1 MVDPQVPSSQA
12 INACLTCRKQKRKC
26 TKERPRCSTC
36 RKTGR
41 ACDYTPIG
49 RSSATATA
57 TDNGE
62 SPDSQETGE
71 YAALTRR
78 AHLSG
83 YESSTI
89 GASSPNTDGLVTLF
103 LDSDISPDRSYLESN
118 RKVPLP
124 PDYLRYLRSPAQVR
138 HEVDVYFNSVHTF
151 FPIVSKLR
159 LYQQLSNADR
169 RDDPDLG
176 LLLIA
181 IQLHT
186 RSCSE
191 VESGDAELYRSAKA
205 CYVYI
210 ESSNVFSVKVL
221 QALLLI
227 ALYEISN
234 AIHPA
239 AYLTV
244 GHCARLGHAMGVHQ
258 RSDSPQMLNQVGT
271 WVELEERRRT
281 WWAVIILDR
290 YVNLGGR
297 NRPLAC
303 EDAQPEDF
311 LPADDKSWDRGEIT
325 VVEPLA
331 VRANTT
337 IEVCPFTRTCQAA
350 HMLARVLGHLN
361 DRNSDVDFRYEEA
374 MQLHRTA
381 QALSHTLSN
390 ELEQWIEKVY
400 DPTAHLPLFSA
411 IGICYSASLLLYDRY
426 CCSGILGVA
435 GNVEVQQTAL
445 SGINEVS
452 RVVLQF
458 AKSIRSAMD
467 LGGALRM
474 SPLVLDCLY
483 QAAAN
488 FMWQSRETGNSDLL
502 NMANEILS
510 VLEVLGTRWKA
521 PSAYLSILRKSGG
534 HC

>member
-1 MVDPQVPSSQA
+1 MADPEAYNPRA

-26 TKERPRCSTC
+26 TKERPRCFVC

-41 ACDYTPIG
+41 ACDYTPID
-49 RSSATATA
+49 RSSTTAA
-57 TDNGE
+57 DNTG

-71 YAALTRR
+71 NGPLPRR
-78 AHLSG
+78 RTHPNG
-83 YESSTI
+83 YEKSARGAGSSI
-89 GASSPNTDGLVTLF
+89 MNGLSTLF
-103 LDSDISPDRSYLESN
+103 LDSDVSPDRSYLESN
-118 RKVPLP
+118 TRIALP
-124 PDYLRYLRSPAQVR
+124 PEYLRYLRSPAQVR
-138 HEVDVYFNSVHTF
+138 YEVDVYLNSVHTF

-159 LYQQLSNADR
+159 LYQQLSDADR
-169 RDDPDLG
+169 RNEPDFC

-181 IQLHT
+181 MQLH
-186 RSCSE
+186 SQPCSE
-191 VESGDAELYRSAKA
+191 VESSDAELYRSAKA
-205 CYVYI
+205 CYVHV
-210 ESSNVFSVKVL
+210 ESSNVFSIKVL

-234 AIHPA
+234 SIYPA

-258 RSDSPQMLNQVGT
+258 RSDAPQMLNRVGT

-297 NRPLAC
+297 DRPLAC

-337 IEVCPFTRTCQAA
+337 IQVCPFTRTCQAA
-350 HMLARVLGHLN
+350 HVLSRVLGHLN
-361 DRNSDVDFRYEEA
+361 DCNSDVEFRYEEA

-381 QALSHTLSN
+381 QALSHTLST
-390 ELEQWIEKVY
+390 ELEEWIEKAY

-411 IGICYSASLLLYDRY
+411 IGICYSALLLLYDRY
-426 CCSGILGVA
+426 CCSGISGVA
-435 GNVEVQQTAL
+435 GNVEVQQMAL
-445 SGINEVS
+445 SSINEVS
-452 RVVLQF
+452 RAVFHF
-458 AKSIRSAMD
+458 AKGIRAAMD
-467 LGGALRM
+467 LGGSLRM

-483 QAAAN
+483 QATAN
-488 FMWQSRETGNSDLL
+488 FMWQSRETGNSDVLQ
-502 NMANEILS
+502 MANEIQS
-510 VLEVLGTRWKA
+510 ILEVLGTRWTA
-521 PSAYLSILRKSGG
+521 PRAYLSILRKSGG

>member
-1 MVDPQVPSSQA
+1 MADQQIPSSRA

-26 TKERPRCSTC
+26 TKERPKCSIC

-41 ACDYTPIG
+41 VCDYTPIG
-49 RSSATATA
+49 RSAATA
-57 TDNGE
+57 TDNTG
-62 SPDSQETGE
+62 SPDSQETSE
-71 YAALTRR
+71 NAAFSSRST
-78 AHLSG
+78 HLGG
-83 YESSTI
+83 YESSATAV
-89 GASSPNTDGLVTLF
+89 GSSITNGLSTLF
-103 LDSDISPDRSYLESN
+103 LDSDVPQDQSYLESN
-118 RKVPLP
+118 RHISLP
-124 PDYLRYLRSPAQVR
+124 PEYIRYLRSPAQFR

-169 RDDPDLG
+169 INDPDLG

-181 IQLHT
+181 MQLHT

-205 CYVYI
+205 CYVYV
-210 ESSNVFSVKVL
+210 ESSNVFSIKVL

-234 AIHPA
+234 AIYPT

-258 RSDSPQMLNQVGT
+258 RSDAPQMLNRVGT

-303 EDAQPEDF
+303 EDAQPEDL

-350 HMLARVLGHLN
+350 HVLTRVLGHLN

-411 IGICYSASLLLYDRY
+411 MGICYSASLLLYDRY
-426 CCSGILGVA
+426 CCSGISGVA
-435 GNVEVQQTAL
+435 GNVEVQQMAL
-445 SGINEVS
+445 SSINEAS
-452 RVVLQF
+452 RAVLNF
-458 AKSIRSAMD
+458 AKSIRLAMD

-474 SPLVLDCLY
+474 CPLVLDCLY

-488 FMWQSRETGNSDLL
+488 FMWQSRETGNSDFL
-502 NMANEILS
+502 NMANEIQN
-510 VLEVLGTRWKA
+510 VLEVLGARWKA
-521 PSAYLSILRKSGG
+521 PRAYLSILRKSGG

>member
-1 MVDPQVPSSQA
+1 MADPQVPSSRA

-49 RSSATATA
+49 RSSGIATER
-57 TDNGE
+57 DNCE
-62 SPDSQETGE
+62 RLESQETGE
-71 YAALTRR
+71 SAALSRR
-78 AHLSG
+78 THLSG
-83 YESSTI
+83 YESRATI
-89 GASSPNTDGLVTLF
+89 GASSPDTEGLFTLF
-103 LDSDISPDRSYLESN
+103 LDSDIPPDRSYLESN
-118 RKVPLP
+118 RKIPLP

-138 HEVDVYFNSVHTF
+138 HEVDVFFNSVQTF

-176 LLLIA
+176 LLFIA
-181 IQLHT
+181 MQLHT

-191 VESGDAELYRSAKA
+191 VESGDLYRSAKA

-234 AIHPA
+234 AIYPA

-244 GHCARLGHAMGVHQ
+244 GHCARLGHAMGIHQ
-258 RSDSPQMLNQVGT
+258 RSDSPQMFHRVGT
-271 WVELEERRRT
+271 FVELEERRRT

-311 LPADDKSWDRGEIT
+311 LPADDKSWDRGEII

-337 IEVCPFTRTCQAA
+337 IEVCPFTRTCQAS
-350 HMLARVLGHLN
+350 HILARVLGHLN
-361 DRNSDVDFRYEEA
+361 DRNSDADFRYEEA

-390 ELEQWIEKVY
+390 ELEQRIERVY
-400 DPTAHLPLFSA
+400 DPTAHLQLFSA

-435 GNVEVQQTAL
+435 GDVEVQQTAL
-445 SGINEVS
+445 SSINEVS
-452 RVVLQF
+452 RGVLQF
-458 AKSIRSAMD
+458 AKGIRSAMD

-488 FMWQSRETGNSDLL
+488 FMWQSRETGNSDLVS
-502 NMANEILS
+502 MANEIQS

-521 PSAYLSILRKSGG
+521 PSAYLSILRKVGG

>member
-1 MVDPQVPSSQA
+1 MAGPETHTSRA

-26 TKERPRCSTC
+26 TKERPRCFVC

-49 RSSATATA
+49 RRSATATD
-57 TDNGE
+57 TIG
-62 SPDSQETGE
+62 SPDPEETGE
-71 YAALTRR
+71 NVSLASRSV
-78 AHLSG
+78 HPSG
-83 YESSTI
+83 YEKSAMGAGSSTT
-89 GASSPNTDGLVTLF
+89 NGLFTLF
-103 LDSDISPDRSYLESN
+103 LDSEVSPDRSYLESN
-118 RKVPLP
+118 TRITLP
-124 PDYLRYLRSPAQVR
+124 PEYLPYLRSPAQVR
-138 HEVDVYFNSVHTF
+138 HEVDVYLNSVHTF

-169 RDDPDLG
+169 INEPDFG

-181 IQLHT
+181 MQLHS
-186 RSCSE
+186 RPCSE
-191 VESGDAELYRSAKA
+191 VDSSEAELYRSAKA
-205 CYVYI
+205 CYVYV
-210 ESSNVFSVKVL
+210 ESSNIFSIKVL

-234 AIHPA
+234 SIYPA

-244 GHCARLGHAMGVHQ
+244 GHCARLGHGMGVHQ
-258 RSDSPQMLNQVGT
+258 RSDAPQMLNRVGT

-297 NRPLAC
+297 DRPLAC

-337 IEVCPFTRTCQAA
+337 IQACPFTRTCQAA
-350 HMLARVLGHLN
+350 HVLSRVLGHLN
-361 DRNSDVDFRYEEA
+361 DRNADVDFRYEEA

-381 QALSHTLSN
+381 QALSHTLSQ
-390 ELEQWIEKVY
+390 ELEEWIEKVY

-426 CCSGILGVA
+426 CCSGITGVA
-435 GNVEVQQTAL
+435 GNVEVQQMAL
-445 SGINEVS
+445 SRISEVS
-452 RVVLQF
+452 REVFHF

-467 LGGALRM
+467 LGGSLRM
-474 SPLVLDCLY
+474 SPLVFDCLY

-488 FMWQSRETGNSDLL
+488 FMWQSRETGSSDLL
-502 NMANEILS
+502 HMANEIQS
-510 VLEVLGTRWKA
+510 VLEVLGTRWTA
-521 PSAYLSILRKSGG
+521 PRAYLSILRKSGG